1 MSFVDIGKIDLPD
14 WQFDEEDWNND
25 LGNLRKDK
33 LTIFRHID
41 SICLQW
47 QYAKG
52 KPYKV
57 AQKTDF
63 YDKYYD
69 KKFFTELEQ
78 KLHDFYGHGYFV
90 SLLFAR
96 LKPNGRIEPHVD
108 GGLSVVHNRDIH
120 IPVSTNKNCVF
131 TVGDSTRHMKIG
143 EIVEIDNTVTH
154 SVVND
159 SEESRIHLMVEW
171 CNTEKGNYTYE
182 YVDSVFGDNKK
193 YKIWKS
199 LN

>member
-96 LKPNGRIEPHVD
+96 LKPNGRIRPIACGTILRRVVATATAKHITPSVAASLKPHQYAV
-108 GGLSVVHNRDIH
+108 GRTSSQYQKEGL
-120 IPVSTNKNCVF
+120 
-131 TVGDSTRHMKIG
+131 
-143 EIVEIDNTVTH
+143 
-154 SVVND
+154 
-159 SEESRIHLMVEW
+159 
-171 CNTEKGNYTYE
+171 
-182 YVDSVFGDNKK
+182 
-193 YKIWKS
+193 
-199 LN
+199 